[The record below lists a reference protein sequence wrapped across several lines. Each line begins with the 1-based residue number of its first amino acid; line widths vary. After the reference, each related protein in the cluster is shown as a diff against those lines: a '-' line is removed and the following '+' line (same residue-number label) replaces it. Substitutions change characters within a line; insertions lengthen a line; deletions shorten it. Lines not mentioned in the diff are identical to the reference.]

1 MSLHQPL
8 VVSTTAI
15 AQPQRA
21 QATGALRRH
30 KQPLRTLGAA
40 LAGALLVATM
50 SYSALQAAEI
60 PVTSDEPVIDANGK
74 CSLIEAIVNAN
85 ADAALHADCPAGDEA
100 DTIIL
105 EAEEYTLEEVDNADE
120 QGANGLPIITSEIE
134 IEGNGAHIT
143 RDEEAPPFR
152 ILAVAETGEL
162 TLDAL
167 TISGGY
173 LDPSLGTD
181 IFGAGIFNDG
191 GALTLNHSTISNNEG
206 IDGGGA
212 LFNSGEATLTHSTL
226 SDNTTEGDGA
236 GIFNEGGEVTVENST
251 ISGNDSTD
259 GEGGGI
265 FNEAESFVTLINST
279 VSGNH
284 AGFGGAGISND
295 GSLTLTNS
303 TITANHTEGTG
314 GGIRTR
320 VAASMTIAQ
329 SIIAGNVAA
338 EGNEVF
344 NRVGTE
350 PGVGVITV
358 DAHNLFG
365 DSSQSNLA
373 AFANDLFQ
381 PGASD
386 LTATSDGSHPTTLDA
401 MLDPNLQNN
410 GGATETHALVPGSP
424 ALNGAPTGPETDQ
437 RGLARPQGNGF
448 DIGAFEW
455 LTPPTVRTLFV
466 SAAKQGEVAGIAFRD
481 EDILA
486 YYSQQGQW
494 AMFFDGSDVGLR
506 AGNVDAFA
514 LLPNGDIL
522 LSVDQPLRAPGLGV
536 IDDSDIL
543 QFTPTSLGPNT
554 AGTFAFYLDG
564 SDVGLTQ
571 DGEDIDAIEYTADG
585 DLLVSTKGKA
595 TVEGL
600 VALDEDVM
608 HFTPTALG
616 ADTVGEWSLAM
627 DGSDLALTDGSE
639 DVNALAE
646 SNGLHFLMTKGDF
659 HADDGVNTLS
669 GDEDDLFGLGLFQR
683 GDDTAGQ
690 LFAYLNADTLGFEPT
705 IDGVALD
712 MDGVLAAHLSLAQGA
727 AVTEAGVADFTLA
740 PDEAG
745 VESAIDQEMDDYD
758 TESGE
763 ADAEQAQRQFLPL
776 ITR

>member
-1 MSLHQPL
+1 MSSQHSVVVTATTTPQWLHQL
-8 VVSTTAI
+8 GTAL
-15 AQPQRA
+15 A
-21 QATGALRRH
+21 
-30 KQPLRTLGAA
+30 GAA
-40 LAGALLVATM
+40 LALAL
-50 SYSALQAAEI
+50 SYSALQAASI
-60 PVTSDEPVIDANGK
+60 TVTSDDPAIDANGK

-85 ADAALHADCPAGDEA
+85 ADAAVHADCPAGEEA

-105 EAEEYTLEEVDNADE
+105 EEENYILEEADNVNE
-120 QGANGLPIITSEIE
+120 QGANGLPIITSEIV
-134 IEGNGAHIT
+134 IEGNGAHIV
-143 RDEEAPPFR
+143 REEDAPPFR
-152 ILAVAETGEL
+152 ILAVAESGDL
-162 TLDAL
+162 TLNAL

-191 GALTLNHSTISNNEG
+191 GKVTLTHSTIQNNEG
-206 IDGGGA
+206 VDGGGA
-212 LFNSGEATLTHSTL
+212 LFTSGGEVELSNSTL
-226 SDNTTEGDGA
+226 RDNTTEGDGA
-236 GIFNEGGEVTVENST
+236 ALFNEGGEVTLESCT

-265 FNEAESFVTLINST
+265 FNEAESVVTLINST
-279 VSGNH
+279 VSANH

-303 TITANHTEGTG
+303 TITANKTEGTG

-320 VAASMTIAQ
+320 LAASMTIAQ
-329 SIIAGNVAA
+329 SIIAGNRAT
-338 EGNEVF
+338 EGNEVY

-373 AFANDLFQ
+373 AFANDLFK
-381 PGASD
+381 PGPSD
-386 LTATSDGSHPTTLDA
+386 LTATSDGNQPTALDA
-401 MLDPNLQNN
+401 ILDPTLQNN
-410 GGATETHALVPGSP
+410 GGATETHALAPGSP
-424 ALNGAPTGPETDQ
+424 ALDGAPTGPAADQ
-437 RGLARPQGNGF
+437 RGLQRPQGADF

-455 LTPPTVRTLFV
+455 LTPPTARTLYV
-466 SAAKQGEVAGIAFRD
+466 SAAKQGQIAGIAFRD

-486 YYSQQGQW
+486 YEVQQGQW
-494 AMFFDGSDVGLR
+494 SLFLDGSDVGLR
-506 AGNVDAFA
+506 AGNIDAFA
-514 LLPNGDIL
+514 LLPDGNIL

-543 QFTPTSLGPNT
+543 HFTPTKLGPDT

-564 SDVGLTQ
+564 SDVGLTR

-595 TVEGL
+595 TVAGL
-600 VALDEDVM
+600 TALDEDLM
-608 HFTPTALG
+608 RFIPTALG
-616 ADTVGEWSLAM
+616 ANTQGEWSLAM

-639 DVNALAE
+639 DVNTLAE
-646 SNGLHFLMTKGDF
+646 YNGLLFLMTKGDF
-659 HADDGVNTLS
+659 HAADGVSELYGN
-669 GDEDDLFGLGLFQR
+669 EDDLFGLGLFQQ

-690 LFAYLNADTLGFEPT
+690 LFAYLNADTLGFERA

-712 MDGVLAAHLSLAQGA
+712 MDGAVAAHLLVTQGA
-727 AVTEAGVADFTLA
+727 AVGEAAVAQFELA

-745 VESAIDQEMDDYD
+745 VDTAIDQELDLFDSEVGE
-758 TESGE
+758 TEE
-763 ADAEQAQRQFLPL
+763 TQALRMFLPL
-776 ITR
+776 VTR

>member
-1 MSLHQPL
+1 MSSQHPVVVTTTTTPRWLHQL
-8 VVSTTAI
+8 ATAL
-15 AQPQRA
+15 A
-21 QATGALRRH
+21 
-30 KQPLRTLGAA
+30 GAA
-40 LAGALLVATM
+40 LALTL

-60 PVTSDEPVIDANGK
+60 TVTSDDPAIDANGK

-85 ADAALHADCPAGDEA
+85 ADAAIHADCPAGGEA

-105 EAEEYTLEEVDNADE
+105 EKKDYTLEEADNADE
-120 QGANGLPIITSEIE
+120 YGANGLPVITSEIV
-134 IEGNGAHIT
+134 IEGNGAHIV

-152 ILAVAETGEL
+152 ILAVAETGDL
-162 TLDAL
+162 SLDAI

-191 GALTLNHSTISNNEG
+191 GKVTLTHSTIHNNES

-212 LFNSGEATLTHSTL
+212 LFNGGEVELINSTL

-236 GIFNEGGEVTVENST
+236 ALFNEGGEVTLENCT

-295 GSLTLTNS
+295 GTLTLINS
-303 TITANHTEGTG
+303 TITGNETEGAG

-320 VAASMTIAQ
+320 VAASLTIAQ
-329 SIIAGNVAA
+329 SIIAGNVAT
-338 EGNEVF
+338 EGNEVH
-344 NRVGTE
+344 NRIGTE

-365 DSSQSNLA
+365 HSSQSNLA

-386 LTATSDGSHPTTLDA
+386 LNANSDGNHPTAIDA
-401 MLDPNLQNN
+401 ILDPTLQDN
-410 GGATETHALVPGSP
+410 GGATATHALVPGSP

-437 RGLARPQGNGF
+437 RGLQRPQGADF

-455 LTPPTVRTLFV
+455 LTPPTARTLYV
-466 SAAKQGEVAGIAFRD
+466 SAAKQGQIDGVAFRN

-486 YYSQQGQW
+486 YEVQQDQW
-494 AMFFDGSDVGLR
+494 TIFFDGSDVGLH
-506 AGNVDAFA
+506 AGDIDAFA
-514 LLPNGDIL
+514 ILPDGNIL

-543 QFTPTSLGPNT
+543 HFTPTKLGPDT
-554 AGTFAFYLDG
+554 AGAFAFYLDG

-585 DLLVSTKGKA
+585 ALLISTKGKA
-595 TVEGL
+595 TVDEL
-600 VALDEDVM
+600 TARDEDVM
-608 HFTPTALG
+608 RFTPTSLG
-616 ADTVGEWSLAM
+616 ADTQGEWSLAM
-627 DGSDLALTDGSE
+627 NGSALALTDGSE

-646 SNGLHFLMTKGDF
+646 YNGLLFLMTKGNF
-659 HADDGVNTLS
+659 HAVDGVNELV
-669 GDEDDLFGLGLFQR
+669 GDDDDLFGLGLFQH
-683 GDDTAGQ
+683 GDETAGQ
-690 LFAYLNADTLGFEPT
+690 LFAYLNADTLGFEAA
-705 IDGVALD
+705 IDGVTLD
-712 MDGVLAAHLSLAQGA
+712 IDGALAAHLPVAQGA
-727 AVTEAGVADFTLA
+727 ALGEAEVAQFELA

-745 VESAIDQEMDDYD
+745 VDTAIDQELDLFDSEVGE
-758 TESGE
+758 TEEG
-763 ADAEQAQRQFLPL
+763 QALRLFLPL
-776 ITR
+776 VTR